1 MKTTKQTIKLATCN
15 SCDSTASPR
24 QYDGELLC
32 STCGCHYEFSM
43 EEYTHE
49 EVYGTGDDM
58 HDLYEEE
65 AVYTHC
71 DRCNVEFSSPST
83 WLWCSPCDNELAD
96 DAEEAQAN
104 QSMEWVERDM
114 QE

>member
-1 MKTTKQTIKLATCN
+1 
-15 SCDSTASPR
+15 
-24 QYDGELLC
+24 
-32 STCGCHYEFSM
+32 M

-49 EVYGTGDDM
+49 EVYGTGDDHCTM
-58 HDLYEEE
+58 CGDDEVYADGLCCRCTPVED
-65 AVYTHC
+65 VYTHC